1 MLQLVANGKQRE
13 RSELRQNVN
22 AVLQN
27 RLDLCSGQGCD
38 VLFSHASHASKL
50 NEPHESIKALPC
62 GYVSMIA
69 AGKTGMHADFFN

>member
-27 RLDLCSGQGCD
+27 SALCSGQGCV